1 MFSRCYLL
9 STASSSMLSHQIR
22 RGTINILVLKNKL
35 SLKCL
40 SKLPAGLPV
49 QLWGLLINSTM
60 QYVVSFCVITE

>member
-1 MFSRCYLL
+1 MLLRAPHHKLIHVIAPNQKRYHKYLDIKEQ
-9 STASSSMLSHQIR
+9 TFFKMP
-22 RGTINILVLKNKL
+22 
-35 SLKCL
+35 L